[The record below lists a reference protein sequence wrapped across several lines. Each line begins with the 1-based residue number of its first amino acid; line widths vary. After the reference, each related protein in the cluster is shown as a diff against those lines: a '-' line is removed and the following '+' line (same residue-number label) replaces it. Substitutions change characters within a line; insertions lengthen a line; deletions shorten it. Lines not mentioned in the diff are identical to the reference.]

1 MSNPKEKL
9 DAIRNRINEIDE
21 QLIML
26 MAERCRFAGDIAR
39 LKMELNM
46 PINDEKREQ
55 EIQKKIIE
63 LCNKHNFNSD
73 LALNVLNILI
83 EYNKEMQM
91 KELEKEK
98 IFK

>member
-1 MSNPKEKL
+1 MSNPKEEL
-9 DAIRNRINEIDE
+9 NAIRDRINEIDE
-21 QLIML
+21 QLIIL

-39 LKMELNM
+39 LKMKLNM

>member
-1 MSNPKEKL
+1 MSNPKERL
-9 DAIRNRINEIDE
+9 SAIRNRINEIDE
-21 QLIML
+21 QMIIL
-26 MAERCRFAGDIAR
+26 MAERAQFAGDIAR

-55 EIQKKIIE
+55 EIQKKIVE
-63 LCNKHNFNSD
+63 LCKKHNFDSD
-73 LALNVLNILI
+73 LALKILNILI